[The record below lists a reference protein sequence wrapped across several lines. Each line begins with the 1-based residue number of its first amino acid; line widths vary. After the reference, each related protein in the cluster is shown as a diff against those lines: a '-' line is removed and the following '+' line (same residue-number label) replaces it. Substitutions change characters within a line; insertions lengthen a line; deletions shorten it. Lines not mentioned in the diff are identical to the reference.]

1 MKFNNFT
8 KMKVLINLYMI
19 SDQPIDIS
27 KNSKLPFTIKFQ
39 FTISHTCKSKNDR
52 RLAC

>member
-1 MKFNNFT
+1 MEFNNLIIF
-8 KMKVLINLYMI
+8 KMKVLINLYVI

-27 KNSKLPFTIKFQ
+27 KNSKLQ

>member
-1 MKFNNFT
+1 MEFNNFT
-8 KMKVLINLYMI
+8 KMKVLINLYVI

-27 KNSKLPFTIKFQ
+27 KNSKLQ
-39 FTISHTCKSKNDR
+39 FTISHICKSKNDR